1 MKWKRERTEEGLMR
15 YTAGP
20 YTVEER
26 TKGGWWYASG
36 PDMDSEWLRK
46 SEAQAAT
53 VEVAKRRIGDGKLGE
68 PVVGDAAQYAGA
80 RAVVI
85 ALLATN
91 DGTPLYCLRLARGKR
106 QCLLRHEFQV
116 VLP

>member
-1 MKWKRERTEEGLMR
+1 MKWKRTRTEEGLMR

-36 PDMDSEWLRK
+36 PDVDSEWLRK
-46 SEAQAAT
+46 SEAQRAT
-53 VEVAKRRIGDGKLGE
+53 EEVAKRRIGDGLDCQAHPGDR
-68 PVVGDAAQYAGA
+68 VVCDDKRTGYVAA
-80 RAVVI
+80 V
-85 ALLATN
+85 LTN
-91 DGTPLYCLRLARGKR
+91 QDRTLYLIRLARKR
-106 QCLLRHEFQV
+106 RCLFRGEFTV

>member
-1 MKWKRERTEEGLMR
+1 MR

-36 PDMDSEWLRK
+36 PDLDSEWLRK
-46 SEAQAAT
+46 TEAQRAA
-53 VEVAKRRIGDGKLGE
+53 VAVAERRIGTGTLVE
-68 PVVGDAAQYAGA
+68 PVVGDHVEYAGQ
-80 RAVVI
+80 RGVVT
-85 ALLATN
+85 LLTTTG
-91 DGTPLYCLRLARGKR
+91 DGTPLYALRLARGKR
-106 QCLLRHEFQV
+106 QCLLRHEFTV